1 MSTVKVREDRA
12 RRIAARRGYTLEKS
26 RLRDPRAAGYGGFIL
41 SNTRGKYVILG
52 GHDFS
57 ATLEEIEAFLGVGDT
72 AVAVG
77 VLLELNA
84 LKR

>member
-26 RLRDPRAAGYGGFIL
+26 RLRDPHAAGYGGFTL
-41 SNTRGKYVILG
+41 SNTRGNYVILG

-57 ATLEEIEAFLGVGDT
+57 ATLEEIEVFLGVGDT
-72 AVAVG
+72 G
-77 VLLELNA
+77 VLAGVLMELDA